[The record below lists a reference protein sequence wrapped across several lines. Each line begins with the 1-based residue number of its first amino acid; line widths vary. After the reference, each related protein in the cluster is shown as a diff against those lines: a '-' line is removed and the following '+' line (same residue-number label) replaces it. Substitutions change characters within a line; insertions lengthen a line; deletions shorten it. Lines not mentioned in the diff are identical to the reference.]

1 MTPLF
6 FKTRA
11 EWRKW
16 LAKNHKTS
24 TEVTVGYYKKSTG
37 KPTINY
43 EESVEEALCFG
54 WIDGIRNAR
63 DDESYVMRFTPRKP
77 KSVWSLI
84 NTQRVEKLIAEG
96 KMKPAGLKVIED
108 GKASGNY
115 HKPYS
120 LKGDTD
126 IPEDFMKA
134 MRKRPKAW
142 EFFQSMANSNKFAYI
157 HQINALKRPDSRAE
171 RITKV
176 VRLLELNIKPYEKGV
191 KSINLD
197 I

>member
-11 EWRKW
+11 DWRKW
-16 LAKNHKTS
+16 LTKNHKTC
-24 TEVTVGYYKKSTG
+24 TEVSVGYYKKAAG

-63 DDESYVMRFTPRKP
+63 DEESYVMRFTPRKP
-77 KSVWSLI
+77 KSMWSLI
-84 NTQRVEKLIAEG
+84 NTNRVEKLIAEG
-96 KMKPAGLKVIED
+96 KMKPAGLKAIED

-115 HKPYS
+115 HKPYT
-120 LKGDTD
+120 LKGETE
-126 IPEDFMKA
+126 IPEDFLKA
-134 MRKRPKAW
+134 MQRRPKAW

-157 HQINALKRPDSRAE
+157 HQIDAIKSKDGRAE
-171 RITKV
+171 RIKKV
-176 VRLLELNIKPYEKGV
+176 VKLLEMNLRPYEKGV
-191 KSINLD
+191 RSLNLD

>member
-16 LAKNHKTS
+16 LATNHKTA
-24 TEVTVGYYKKSTG
+24 TEVTVGYYKKATG
-37 KPTINY
+37 KPTILY

-63 DDESYVMRFTPRKP
+63 DHESYVMRFTTRKP

-96 KMKPAGLKVIED
+96 KMKPAGLKAIEA
-108 GKASGNY
+108 GKTSGNY
-115 HKPYS
+115 QKPYT
-120 LKGDTD
+120 LKGETE
-126 IPEDFMKA
+126 IPEDFLKA
-134 MRKRPKAW
+134 MQKRHKAFD
-142 EFFQSMANSNKFAYI
+142 FFQSMANSNKFAYI
-157 HQINALKRPDSRAE
+157 HQINTLKTKTARAE
-171 RITKV
+171 RIKKIVT
-176 VRLLELNIKPYEKGV
+176 LLEMNIKPYENGV
-191 KSINLD
+191 KSITLEL
-197 I
+197 